1 MRLLP
6 SSARRRRR
14 LAYLVAALLIALG
27 VGVLNSVLPHGGAAP
42 QSFSSNSGPPAP
54 TERQVPL
61 AGADRKAIN
70 ALLDRF
76 VPAAIERRHPLAA
89 WELAAPSMRGQV
101 TRRQWAAGNV
111 PVMPYPAR
119 GTRFHDWTVAYSYA
133 DRVGLDLGLRP
144 RPGARIG
151 VADFP
156 IEVRRYGR
164 RWLIYSIYARVI
176 YPR

>member
-6 SSARRRRR
+6 SSPRRRRR
-14 LAYLVAALLIALG
+14 VASLGAALLIALG
-27 VGVLNSVLPHGGAAP
+27 VGLLNSVLPHGGAAP
-42 QSFSSNSGPPAP
+42 QSFSSNSGPQP

-61 AGADRKAIN
+61 AAADRKAIN

-89 WELAAPSMRGQV
+89 WELAPPCMPGPV
-101 TRRQWAAGNV
+101 TRRQWAAGDL

-176 YPR
+176 FPR